1 MKASRPKKKTNK
13 FKQQQ
18 QQQKR
23 KEKSQS
29 IFKAIETYNNHLAP
43 VYISITEFGPNP
55 ALQKKRQISNDG
67 MGWGVCAQPPSVFLD
82 DKSGEGDSSL
92 YLQGDRVVFGATR
105 KCAQGPSRIPQQLP
119 SLSLLFLIPNVV

>member
-1 MKASRPKKKTNK
+1 MKASRQKKNQQIQTTTTTKT
-13 FKQQQ
+13 
-18 QQQKR
+18 
-23 KEKSQS
+23 EGKSQS